1 MSGDRA
7 SDVISS
13 EHRHRAASA
22 RKRGGGAR
30 EHWLPR
36 RPAPRRASHAV
47 STGIVTILQS
57 AQSRAVAS
65 DEREVVGMGRTKR
78 SSKRQENRRVGEF
91 WYAFLPLFACIR

>member
-1 MSGDRA
+1 MVAAPSRA
-7 SDVISS
+7 PPCL
-13 EHRHRAASA
+13 A
-22 RKRGGGAR
+22 RT
-30 EHWLPR
+30 
-36 RPAPRRASHAV
+36 V

-57 AQSRAVAS
+57 AQSRAVVS